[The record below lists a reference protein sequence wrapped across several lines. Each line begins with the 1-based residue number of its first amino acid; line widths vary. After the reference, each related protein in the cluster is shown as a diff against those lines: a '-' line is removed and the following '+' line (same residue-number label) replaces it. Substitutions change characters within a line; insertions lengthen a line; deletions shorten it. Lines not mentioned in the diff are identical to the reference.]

1 MSGPGTGA
9 RIYLACGVTDMRN
22 YAAIMIMR
30 CWRSRL
36 MD

>member
-1 MSGPGTGA
+1 MSKTPIAVLG
-9 RIYLACGVTDMRN
+9 IDLSN